1 MKRETAKT
9 YYELLG
15 LRPSASAAEIHER
28 FKQRAREMHPDHARD
43 ERDRARRT
51 ASFQA
56 LSEAYEV
63 LKDPAQRAVYDRALA
78 VGSLWTAAKDRTRAS
93 AGRVLGVLREEGEVL
108 ARDLGRSTVDRGV
121 DYLFGLFDRA
131 AK

>member
-63 LKDPAQRAVYDRALA
+63 LKDPAKRAAYDRELA
-78 VGSLWTAAKDRTRAS
+78 TASLWTAVKDRSRTS
-93 AGRVLGVLREEGEVL
+93 AGRVLGVLRQEGEGL
-108 ARDLGRSTVDRGV
+108 ARDLSHRTVDRGV
-121 DYLFGLFDRA
+121 DYLLGLFDRA
-131 AK
+131 TK

>member
-1 MKRETAKT
+1 MKRETART
-9 YYELLG
+9 YYQVLG
-15 LRPSASAAEIHER
+15 VEKNATAAELHER
-28 FKQRAREMHPDHARD
+28 FKKLARETHPDQARN
-43 ERDRARRT
+43 ERDRAERT
-51 ASFQA
+51 ARFQA